1 MIKLDFSNITGG
13 DFEPIPAGDYTLEIE
28 EVKEQVSKAGNQM
41 LNITFS
47 VIDEGEYKGRKIF
60 EHYVLTEKALWR
72 LKELFIALGKDVDGV
87 VSFDPQELVGE
98 IFIGNVIIEESEG
111 YEPRNRL
118 KKHKKIDS
126 NKIVL

>member
-60 EHYVLTEKALWR
+60 EYYVLTEKALWR

-87 VSFDPQELVGE
+87 VAFDPQELVGE
-98 IFIGNVIIEESEG
+98 IFIGNITIEESEG
-111 YEPRNRL
+111 YEPQNKI

>member
-47 VIDEGEYKGRKIF
+47 VIDEGEYKGKKIF
-60 EHYVLTEKALWR
+60 EYYVLTEKALWR

-87 VSFDPQELVGE
+87 VAFDPQELVGE
-98 IFIGNVIIEESEG
+98 IFIGNITIEESEG
-111 YEPRNRL
+111 YEPQNKI

>member
-72 LKELFIALGKDVDGV
+72 LKELFIALGKDVDGAV
-87 VSFDPQELVGE
+87 TFDPQELVGE

-111 YEPRNRL
+111 YEPQNKI

>member
-87 VSFDPQELVGE
+87 VAFDPQELVGE

-111 YEPRNRL
+111 YEPRNRI

>member
-13 DFEPIPAGDYTLEIE
+13 GFEPIPAGDYTLEIE

-87 VSFDPQELVGE
+87 VAFNPQELVGE

-111 YEPRNRL
+111 YEPQNKI